1 MPQSSSLRRENKP
14 AAVGVYYSQ
23 QLKNGRWGIFINND
37 LIATIGCQDTCQ
49 KIIGV
54 LERRLS
60 NQQDRFLQDSEVV
73 NQYFSQLKLRIR

>member
-1 MPQSSSLRRENKP
+1 MPQPSSLQKENRP
-14 AAVGVYYSQ
+14 AVGGAYYSQ
-23 QLKNGRWGIFINND
+23 QLENGRWGIFINND

-60 NQQDRFLQDSEVV
+60 NQQDRVLQDSEIV
-73 NQYFSQLKLRIR
+73 NQYFSHLKLRIR